1 MSNQR
6 GSISALMVCIVL
18 SALTLVGLVFD
29 AGTSV
34 NEYSRLSDIAENS
47 ARAGAQELTG
57 LRSGDLRIDV
67 RGAIATSQAYLD
79 SYGVSGRV
87 EVGQES
93 VSVEVIGS
101 NRFQIL
107 GVIGLSSQR
116 LHVVRTA
123 FVVAG

>member
-1 MSNQR
+1 MNNQR

-29 AGTSV
+29 AGISV
-34 NEYSRLSDIAENS
+34 NEYTRLSDIAENA
-47 ARAGAQELTG
+47 ARAGAQEVIG
-57 LRSGDLRIDV
+57 LRAGDFRVDSRDAV
-67 RGAIATSQAYLD
+67 MTSQAYLR
-79 SYGVSGRV
+79 SYGVNGRV
-87 EVGQES
+87 EVYDDS
-93 VSVEVIGS
+93 VSVEIIGS

>member
-1 MSNQR
+1 MNNQR
-6 GSISALMVCIVL
+6 GSVSALMVCIVL

-34 NEYSRLSDIAENS
+34 NEYTRLSDIAENA
-47 ARAGAQELTG
+47 ARAGAQEVTG
-57 LRSGDLRIDV
+57 LRAGDFRIDSRDAV
-67 RGAIATSQAYLD
+67 MTSQAYLR
-79 SYGVSGRV
+79 SYGVDGRV
-87 EVGQES
+87 EVDHDS